1 MGILEFLQSQKR
13 QSKKMEFLQYLSE
26 GNVVTFFLLLLRMSG
41 LVMFFPFFSHMQV
54 PVVIKSAFAF
64 VLTIFLLPFTPV
76 VSTGLSL
83 EYLVL
88 ESISELLFGLAAGAM
103 LSICF
108 AALSLAGEQI
118 SMVMGFSMANVMD
131 PQTGVQSP
139 LISNVLTLIVLT
151 AFLIA
156 DGHHI
161 ILQFMAKSVSL
172 LELGS
177 FYPSQNIWS
186 YASKSVVNMFLFG
199 FITSFP
205 ILALSLMSDFIFG
218 MLMKTMPQFNLLVV
232 GFPIKI
238 IVAFV
243 VLIAT
248 IAAIVKLFVVLLTR
262 VLNDLPFLFF

>member
-1 MGILEFLQSQKR
+1 
-13 QSKKMEFLQYLSE
+13 MEFLQYLSE

-41 LVMFFPFFSHMQV
+41 LVVFFPFFSHMQV

-118 SMVMGFSMANVMD
+118 SMVMGFSMANVID

-139 LISNVLTLIVLT
+139 LISNALTLIVLT

-172 LELGS
+172 L
-177 FYPSQNIWS
+177 
-186 YASKSVVNMFLFG
+186 
-199 FITSFP
+199 
-205 ILALSLMSDFIFG
+205 
-218 MLMKTMPQFNLLVV
+218 
-232 GFPIKI
+232 
-238 IVAFV
+238 
-243 VLIAT
+243 
-248 IAAIVKLFVVLLTR
+248 
-262 VLNDLPFLFF
+262 